1 MATTLQ
7 NEDATVIR
15 NVDLKLD
22 GFKDVFQTIS
32 VNIVEQT
39 NMLRSQIKAD
49 NKQEQIRRNQSE
61 FDELQREK
69 AETKT
74 DNEYSRAESDKRIGE
89 TVDKIVGKF
98 TLANAANNVKNAAMA
113 AAGAFVGYNLLKG
126 FVNEETDGGFDRMI
140 GGLATIG
147 PKIQEFAAFDM
158 VAMRE
163 SFDSMTAS
171 FSSISTTLTNLDT
184 TLNNVKTS
192 FDEFAKNPIGQT
204 LGFIWENIGLISV
217 SILSLKAYIAT
228 QNFRARRFNFNALMN
243 NNPSGFRGPDDVIQ
257 NQRRVQGNPLTGG
270 GRSSVGM
277 TTPAERMALRQG
289 FAAQS
294 NGQFR
299 TINGGRNLVD
309 ARTNRIVTDASTIT
323 PQSVARQLT
332 GKELAAFN
340 LISKVLTRFVAPA
353 LLAATLIQV
362 GMILG
367 DKSTTDEQKMQLLAP
382 VIGAVVGGLAGASIG
397 AALGITAGPWGALFG
412 AVALG
417 VVGSLSGE
425 ALGMMIAKYAFG
437 LSPDSNDESQI
448 QKAQG
453 IYAGYDQ
460 MTPEDY
466 VAMGENGGL
475 GGVSPTPDYM
485 KYADPNYNAA
495 SDPSSPVHLRRGGGR
510 GQIVEQMG
518 ERQAYRQVMDAN
530 LLDALIIAERNAQ
543 EVATQTEI
551 LKDDTLA
558 YLQSIGNKVDDNIEK
573 ANAPKQAPVI
583 INAPQNNPVTVN
595 NVQGAQTQNS
605 LAVVGGGGRDAGFVQ
620 NFLPYFAK

>member
-7 NEDATVIR
+7 IEDATVIR

-49 NKQEQIRRNQSE
+49 QKQEQIQRNKSE
-61 FDELQREK
+61 FDELEREK
-69 AETKT
+69 AEKDTDSGTK
-74 DNEYSRAESDKRIGE
+74 YSRAESDKRMGE

-98 TLANAANNVKNAAMA
+98 TLANAASTLKNAAMA

-140 GGLATIG
+140 DGLATIG
-147 PKIQEFAAFDM
+147 PKMQEFAAFDM

-163 SFDSMTAS
+163 NFDSMTAS

-184 TLNNVKTS
+184 TINDVKTA
-192 FDEFAKNPIGQT
+192 FDEFSKNPIGQT

-228 QNFRARRFNFNALMN
+228 QNFRARRFNFTSLINGGN
-243 NNPSGFRGPDDVIQ
+243 VVPTTGPDDGS
-257 NQRRVQGNPLTGG
+257 RTPRGS
-270 GRSSVGM
+270 GRGIVGM
-277 TTPAERMALRQG
+277 QTPEQRMALRQG

-294 NGQFR
+294 GGQFR
-299 TINGGRNLVD
+299 TINGGRNLVNT
-309 ARTNRIVTDASTIT
+309 ATNRIVNDASTIT

-332 GKELAAFN
+332 GRELAAFN
-340 LISKVLTRFVAPA
+340 LIKKVLTRFVAPA

-367 DKSTTDEQKMQLLAP
+367 DTSTTDEQKMALLAP

-437 LSPDSNDESQI
+437 FAPDSDDESQI

-460 MTPEDY
+460 MTQQNFIDE
-466 VAMGENGGL
+466 AQNFGL
-475 GGVSPTPDYM
+475 NTDSGSPDYM

-573 ANAPKQAPVI
+573 ANTPKQAPVI

-595 NVQGAQTQNS
+595 NVQGAQSQNS
-605 LAVVGGGGRDAGFVQ
+605 LSVIGGSGRDAGFVQ
-620 NFLPYFAK
+620 NFLPYFSN

>member
-7 NEDATVIR
+7 IEDATVIR

-49 NKQEQIRRNQSE
+49 QKQEQIQRNKSE
-61 FDELQREK
+61 FDELEREK
-69 AETKT
+69 AEKDTDSGTK
-74 DNEYSRAESDKRIGE
+74 YSRAESDKRMGE

-98 TLANAANNVKNAAMA
+98 TIANAANNIKNAAMA
-113 AAGAFVGYNLLKG
+113 AAGAFVGFNLLKG

-140 GGLATIG
+140 DGISAIG
-147 PKIQEFAAFDM
+147 PKIQEFATFDM
-158 VAMRE
+158 AGLKETFDAMAL
-163 SFDSMTAS
+163 SFDSIA
-171 FSSISTTLTNLDT
+171 TTMSNLDT
-184 TLNNVKTS
+184 TLNDVKLQ
-192 FDEFAKNPIGQT
+192 FDEFANNPIGQT
-204 LGFIWENIGLISV
+204 LGFIWENIGLISIGV
-217 SILSLKAYIAT
+217 LSLKAYIAR
-228 QNFRARRFNFNALMN
+228 QNFLARRFNFNSLIN
-243 NNPSGFRGPDDVIQ
+243 GGNVIPTTGPDDGS
-257 NQRRVQGNPLTGG
+257 RTPRGSGRGTGG
-270 GRSSVGM
+270 M
-277 TTPAERMALRQG
+277 NTAAQRMAMRQG

-294 NGQFR
+294 GGQFR
-299 TINGGRNLVD
+299 TINGGRNLVNT
-309 ARTNRIVTDASTIT
+309 ATNRIVSDASTIT

-332 GKELAAFN
+332 GRELAAFN
-340 LISKVLTRFVAPA
+340 LIKKVLTRFVAPA
-353 LLAATLIQV
+353 LLAYTLIQV

-367 DKSTTDEQKMQLLAP
+367 DTSTTDEQKMQLLAP
-382 VIGAVVGGLAGASIG
+382 IIGSVVGGLAGASIG

-437 LSPDSNDESQI
+437 VAPDSDDESQI

-453 IYAGYDQ
+453 IYAGYAD
-460 MTPEDY
+460 MTQQDFINE
-466 VAMGENGGL
+466 AQNFGL
-475 GGVSPTPDYM
+475 NTNSESPDYM
-485 KYADPNYNAA
+485 KYTDPNYNPA
-495 SDPSSPVHLRRGGGR
+495 SDPSSPAHLRRGGGR

-518 ERQAYRQVMDAN
+518 ERQAYRRVMDAN

-558 YLQSIGNKVDDNIEK
+558 YLQSIGNKVDENIEK
-573 ANAPKQAPVI
+573 STSGLMGPAPVTLV
-583 INAPQNNPVTVN
+583 NAQQGPVTVN
-595 NVQGAQTQNS
+595 TVQGAQTQNS
-605 LAVVGGGGRDAGFVQ
+605 LAVVGGGGGSTMAFTASG
-620 NFLPYFAK
+620 LPYFTN